1 MDKLRIL
8 IVLASTALAAEGG
21 ERPWPAK
28 VAGFKAPGAGE
39 HPRLLF
45 RREQIGSLREKART
59 PTGKAIVARLRVL
72 LGGGEQMP
80 TSFNP
85 HPTRNVGPKG
95 MTTLPVGAFTI
106 AHGSGFGLLYVLT
119 GEKKYARLAR
129 QCLEKTFAGQP
140 DRDERY
146 AWKRPGTGFRLG
158 YVLQSVALAYDFC
171 HDAWDKDFR
180 RRVVT
185 EIQSQNT
192 RSLAGNGRS
201 QMTLEFLAAGG
212 KYPPG
217 SNHYGA
223 FVGGC
228 GIAVLA
234 IRGDDG
240 ADDKRLDKVLATAEK
255 SLVTVLTKGFGDHG
269 WFAEGTHPG
278 RVSSNT
284 GVVGLLQSL
293 RVAAGRDYITPRPS
307 GQWLTL
313 HWVMEI
319 VPARGKANIPHRGD
333 YGNDV
338 LYARAPM
345 ISHSGEFSQGLGA
358 VPADLRPAVLWVYD
372 HFVEPGEKKVY
383 DAIMYPHQAVYA
395 FVNWPVGVEPV
406 NPARLMPK
414 AVADEIHGYYMF
426 RNRWRDEN
434 DILVTALLG
443 RGPRGYKRVRDTSV
457 TVWGLGRRTRFGRL
471 SGKTTYFKSAKDGS
485 AVLATEGHCLAV
497 DFSGASGSPLLLVGV
512 GSSFAGAKATSV
524 KAGGQTFHVMT
535 LQKGDPPQ
543 PRPDGQK
550 IVIGKQTV
558 TYDGGKLVLGTMAAA
573 AQ

>member
-1 MDKLRIL
+1 MDNLRIL
-8 IVLASTALAAEGG
+8 IVLAATALAAEGA

-28 VAGFKAPGAGE
+28 VAGFKPPDAGE

-45 RREQIGSLREKART
+45 RREQIASLRERAQT
-59 PTGKAIVARLRVL
+59 PTGKAILARLRVL

-80 TSFNP
+80 TSLNP

-95 MTTLPVGAFTI
+95 MSTLPVGAFTI
-106 AHGSGFGLLYVLT
+106 AH
-119 GEKKYARLAR
+119 
-129 QCLEKTFAGQP
+129 
-140 DRDERY
+140 
-146 AWKRPGTGFRLG
+146 GTGFRLG

-185 EIQSQNT
+185 EIQNQNT
-192 RSLAGNGRS
+192 RSLAGNGGA

-284 GVVGLLQSL
+284 GVVPFLQSL
-293 RVAAGRDYITPRPS
+293 MVAAGRDYVTPRPN

-319 VPARGKANIPHRGD
+319 VPARGKPNIPHRGD

-358 VPADLRPAVLWVYD
+358 VPADLKPAVLWVYD
-372 HFVEPGEKKVY
+372 RFVEPGEKKVY

-395 FVNWPVGVEPV
+395 FVNWPVGVEVV

-426 RNRWRDEN
+426 RNRWQDAS
-434 DILVTALLG
+434 DILVTAYLG
-443 RGPRGYKRVRDTSV
+443 RGPRGYKRVGDTSV
-457 TVWGLGRRTRFGRL
+457 IVWGLGLRTQFGRL
-471 SGKTTYFKSAKDGS
+471 SGKTTYFKAAPDGS
-485 AVLATEGHCLAV
+485 AVLTTDNGHSLAV
-497 DFSGASGSPLLLVGV
+497 DFSGASGSPLLLVGL
-512 GSSFAGAKATSV
+512 GSSFTGAKATSV
-524 KAGGQTFHVMT
+524 KAGGDTFHVMT

-543 PRPDGQK
+543 PIADGEK
-550 IVIGKQTV
+550 VRIGKQTV
-558 TYDGGKLVLGTMAAA
+558 TCDGGRLVLGTMAEPE
-573 AQ
+573 